1 MYTVSLCTVVV
12 VSTSTIMC
20 TVYMLICNWPFKRE
34 TSTVLIG
41 ISSLLLLNLNFFS
54 QLEHRTATAR
64 ILNIKLVKSEVLLG
78 HSKCLHFSHD
88 SCLLSFSS
96 WNPNLGFVLDKKL
109 HQNLPVFDLVL
120 LYSLEQ
126 NEKSFMRWKTLKA
139 IFGLHV
145 YKKW

>member
-88 SCLLSFSS
+88 SCLLF
-96 WNPNLGFVLDKKL
+96 
-109 HQNLPVFDLVL
+109 Q
-120 LYSLEQ
+120 
-126 NEKSFMRWKTLKA
+126 FMKPQFRVCA
-139 IFGLHV
+139 
-145 YKKW
+145 